1 MIWKN
6 YLKVFIVICDFEWS
20 KKGMENYM
28 EEEFKII
35 INMND
40 EMFDIFQK
48 SLEKEKYEIVEKEEK
63 ILFVKKSNNVLT
75 DKQKAIILSI
85 ARKQKVEGTLFVDI
99 TSAVQYLMKIPEEKI
114 KNDGKFSWMMR
125 QSFLKAIL
133 EKDKKWNIL

>member
-63 ILFVKKSNNVLT
+63 ILFVKKSNSVLT
-75 DKQKAIILSI
+75 DKQKAIVLSI

-125 QSFLKAIL
+125 QAFLKAIL
-133 EKDKKWNIL
+133 EKDRKWNIL

>member
-1 MIWKN
+1 
-6 YLKVFIVICDFEWS
+6 
-20 KKGMENYM
+20 MEIYM

-40 EMFDIFQK
+40 EMFNIFQK

-75 DKQKAIILSI
+75 DKQKAIVLSI

-133 EKDKKWNIL
+133 EKDKK

>member
-125 QSFLKAIL
+125 QAFLKAIL
-133 EKDKKWNIL
+133 EKDRKWNIL

>member
-1 MIWKN
+1 
-6 YLKVFIVICDFEWS
+6 
-20 KKGMENYM
+20 M

-133 EKDKKWNIL
+133 EKDKNEIYYKNY

>member
-1 MIWKN
+1 
-6 YLKVFIVICDFEWS
+6 
-20 KKGMENYM
+20 M

-85 ARKQKVEGTLFVDI
+85 ARKQKVEGMLFVDI

-125 QSFLKAIL
+125 QAFLKAIL
-133 EKDKKWNIL
+133 EKDRK